1 MSAATVYLPTDQV
14 RARYGH
20 CSHMW
25 VVRRMKDAGFPSP
38 VYFGRR
44 RFWRES
50 DLEAWEAEQIKRDPP
65 NSAVIA
71 REGGAI
77 MRAVLDRANRRP
89 PN

>member
-14 RARYGH
+14 QARYGH

-50 DLEAWEAEQIKRDPP
+50 DLEAWE
-65 NSAVIA
+65 VT
-71 REGGAI
+71 
-77 MRAVLDRANRRP
+77 
-89 PN
+89 

>member
-14 RARYGH
+14 QARYGH

-25 VVRRMKDAGFPSP
+25 VIRRMKDAGFPSP

-50 DLEAWEAEQIKRDPP
+50 DLEAWEAEQIRREPP
-65 NSAVIA
+65 TPQSLPVK
-71 REGGAI
+71 GGAI
-77 MRAVLDRANRRP
+77 MRGANRRP
-89 PN
+89 LD

>member
-14 RARYGH
+14 QARYGH

-50 DLEAWEAEQIKRDPP
+50 DLEAWEAEQIKREPP
-65 NSAVIA
+65 S
-71 REGGAI
+71 GAPKR
-77 MRAVLDRANRRP
+77 MRVSHK
-89 PN
+89 